1 MGKEENNATW
11 QIRLPKS
18 LRDDFRQI
26 CDEKALNSSEIM
38 RRLISEWVDK
48 NRKIV
53 VVSRDGK
60 DVI

>member
-26 CDEKALNSSEIM
+26 CEDKALNSSEIM
-38 RRLISEWVDK
+38 RRLLVEWVDANK
-48 NRKIV
+48 KIV
-53 VVSRDGK
+53 VVSKNGK
-60 DVI
+60 DIT